1 MGLSDRNY
9 DRDGP
14 PRRKRGRK
22 PAAPE
27 EPALDRS
34 TKQLLIVVLIL
45 ALVLA
50 LAYLLHYHMQ
60 IRAVNNMLERLGVVQ
75 TEAAEQLVKPA
86 LDGLR
91 SQQERLQQQ
100 HRRQEAARQREEAIR
115 QREAAHAR
123 REREFERAFI
133 AQYEVPDGCDS
144 WDSQAQMVECT
155 NQRIRARRE
164 FRAEFFRHTAPAQI
178 LLQDTPR

>member
-1 MGLSDRNY
+1 MGLSDRDY

-34 TKQLLIVVLIL
+34 TKQLLLVVLIL

-133 AQYEVPDGCDS
+133 AQYEVPDGCDN

-155 NQRIRARRE
+155 NHRIRARRE
-164 FRAEFFRHTAPAQI
+164 FRADYFREPLPAQI